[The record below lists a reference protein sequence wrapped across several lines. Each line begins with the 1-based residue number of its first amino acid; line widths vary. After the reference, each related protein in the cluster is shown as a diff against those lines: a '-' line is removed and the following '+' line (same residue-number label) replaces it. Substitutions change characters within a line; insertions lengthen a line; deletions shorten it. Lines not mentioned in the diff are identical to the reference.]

1 MQIAIDGPAGAGK
14 STIAKK
20 LAKKLDCTYL
30 DTGSL
35 YRAIAF
41 YFYANH
47 LNYSDENCVLQHM
60 NYIDIDVR
68 WYDKKQRVYLNK
80 ICVDNYLRN
89 NDISMISSCI
99 SKYVCV
105 REYLL
110 KKQRDI
116 AYNINIVM
124 DGRDIG
130 TVVLPNADFKFF
142 LTASA
147 YRRAQRRFMQLK
159 SKGQE
164 PIFKDILREIKKR
177 DHDDKNRKNAPL
189 KKPDDSILID
199 NTNMNLSKTIKKM
212 LDHIHYDGVKEA

>member
-20 LAKKLDCTYL
+20 LAKKLDCIYL

-41 YFYANH
+41 YFYANQ
-47 LNYSDENCVLQHM
+47 LDYRDENCVSQHM
-60 NYIDIDVR
+60 TYINIDVK
-68 WYDKKQRVYLNK
+68 WFDKKQRVYLNN

-89 NDISMISSCI
+89 NDISMVSSCI
-99 SKYVCV
+99 SKYLCV

-116 AYNINIVM
+116 ACNINIVM

-130 TVVLPNADFKFF
+130 TVILPDADFKFF

-159 SKGQE
+159 SKGQDAV
-164 PIFKDILREIKKR
+164 FKDILREIKKR
-177 DHDDKNRKNAPL
+177 DYDDKNRKNSPL
-189 KKPDDSILID
+189 KRSDDAILID
-199 NTNMNLSKTIKKM
+199 NTNMNLSKTVKKM
-212 LDHIHYDGVKEA
+212 LDYINSDEVKEA